1 MLSYKLFI
9 TDSECVRESIKKL
22 NVKCVKSNVCKS
34 LTAQV
39 VLQAL
44 IFFFQVEDSV
54 SVKDILISADKL
66 DHKKANGIIYS
77 LVKEEILQSV
87 SPVRIRTS
95 NSLLK

>member
-9 TDSECVRESIKKL
+9 TDSECVRESIRKL
-22 NVKCVKSNVCKS
+22 NVKCVKSNVYES

-44 IFFFQVEDSV
+44 IFFQVEDSV
-54 SVKDILISADKL
+54 SAKDVLISADKL

-77 LVKEEILQSV
+77 LV
-87 SPVRIRTS
+87 
-95 NSLLK
+95 

>member
-1 MLSYKLFI
+1 M
-9 TDSECVRESIKKL
+9 RESTRKL
-22 NVKCVKSNVCKS
+22 NVKRVKRNVCES
-34 LTAQV
+34 LIAQV

-44 IFFFQVEDSV
+44 FFFFQVEDSV
-54 SVKDILISADKL
+54 SVRDVLISADKL

>member
-1 MLSYKLFI
+1 MFI
-9 TDSECVRESIKKL
+9 TDSERVRESTRKL
-22 NVKCVKSNVCKS
+22 NVKRVKRNVCES
-34 LTAQV
+34 LIAQV

-44 IFFFQVEDSV
+44 FFFFQVEDSV
-54 SVKDILISADKL
+54 SVRDVLISADKL

>member
-9 TDSECVRESIKKL
+9 TDSECVRESIRKL
-22 NVKCVKSNVCKS
+22 NVKCVKSNVYES

-44 IFFFQVEDSV
+44 ISFTHSLKHSEDSV
-54 SVKDILISADKL
+54 SAKDVLISADKL

-77 LVKEEILQSV
+77 LV
-87 SPVRIRTS
+87 
-95 NSLLK
+95 

>member
-1 MLSYKLFI
+1 ML
-9 TDSECVRESIKKL
+9 
-22 NVKCVKSNVCKS
+22 KSNS
-34 LTAQV
+34 ISRPSSAH
-39 VLQAL
+39 
-44 IFFFQVEDSV
+44 FFFQVEDSV

>member
-9 TDSECVRESIKKL
+9 TDSECVRESIRKL
-22 NVKCVKSNVCKS
+22 HVKCVKSNVYES

-44 IFFFQVEDSV
+44 IFFQVEDSV
-54 SVKDILISADKL
+54 SAKDVLISADKL

-77 LVKEEILQSV
+77 LV
-87 SPVRIRTS
+87 
-95 NSLLK
+95 